1 MYAKIVDHTL
11 MGRRKNILQGPPRVM
26 MKAKPN
32 IKVLVDESPYVAIE
46 VVNPTIHRVLLM
58 NHHLLPLRLIIPPQ
72 IRFVLMNH
80 HLLPLRLLIP
90 PQIRFLLM
98 NHHVLPL
105 RLLIS
110 PQIRFLLMN
119 HHLLLLVVNP
129 TINKVLNDESPS
141 ITSKVVNP
149 TINNEGNGGG
159 QTNLQ
164 GRPTML
170 RAKPTRPPVHD
181 HIAQR
186 EELRKEKKKKH
197 KQTSCA
203 RLATTND
210 KTKGLLLS
218 TLASNGSS
226 ECSRTFSTKG
236 ARRLIVILA
245 KNYVSQLV
253 QDLRGY
259 ELEI

>member
-1 MYAKIVDHTL
+1 
-11 MGRRKNILQGPPRVM
+11 
-26 MKAKPN
+26 
-32 IKVLVDESPYVAIE
+32 
-46 VVNPTIHRVLLM
+46 
-58 NHHLLPLRLIIPPQ
+58 
-72 IRFVLMNH
+72 
-80 HLLPLRLLIP
+80 
-90 PQIRFLLM
+90 
-98 NHHVLPL
+98 
-105 RLLIS
+105 
-110 PQIRFLLMN
+110 MN